1 MKQKPIWF
9 SCISLEE
16 IQAKMRKTLSDQLGI
31 EFTEMGDAY
40 LTAKMPID
48 HRTLQSFGILH
59 GGASAALA
67 ETVASVAANG
77 CVDLTKKLCV
87 GVELNINHIRSA
99 QTGFV
104 TAVAKPLHLGK
115 TTQVW
120 EIRIENESRQ
130 LIAISRL
137 TLAVID
143 RKEKRP

>member
-9 SCISLEE
+9 SFVSIEE
-16 IQAKMRKTLSDQLGI
+16 IQLKMRQTLSDQLGI
-31 EFTEMGDAY
+31 EFTEIGDSY
-40 LTAKMPID
+40 LIAKMPVD
-48 HRTLQSFGILH
+48 NRTLQSFGILH

-77 CVDLTKKLCV
+77 CVDLEKKLCV
-87 GVELNINHIRSA
+87 GVELNINHIRSV

-104 TAVAKPLHLGK
+104 TAIAKPFHLGK

-120 EIRIENESRQ
+120 EIRIENESKK

-143 RKEKRP
+143 RNRPLA